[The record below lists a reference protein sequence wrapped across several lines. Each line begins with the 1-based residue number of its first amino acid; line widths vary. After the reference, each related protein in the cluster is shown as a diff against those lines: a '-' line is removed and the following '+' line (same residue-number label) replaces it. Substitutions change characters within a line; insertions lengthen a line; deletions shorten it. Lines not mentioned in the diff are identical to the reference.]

1 MVSLIRGRGFSAG
14 STFLWRVD
22 HTAAIPFQAEAA
34 IAGDVI
40 FASDTGMS
48 SSVVKD
54 RTFKVSR

>member
-1 MVSLIRGRGFSAG
+1 MPSCASLQ
-14 STFLWRVD
+14 RVD
-22 HTAAIPFQAEAA
+22 HAAAIAVQAEAA

-54 RTFKVSR
+54 QTFKVSR